1 MNSTWN
7 YVPFDTLFD
16 WCAKSNIGSRQAVEE
31 GKYTLYIASATEQ
44 KRYNEYLHD
53 GEALVFG
60 TGGNP
65 AIHYATN
72 KFAYTNHT
80 EAAIA
85 KDNSI
90 NLKFYYYYFHLNKYE
105 QLRST
110 FVGGGIKNSSKKKI
124 GGLLVPI
131 VDFTEQ
137 ERIVAKIEELFSE
150 LDNNIET
157 LKNTK
162 KQLAVYRQA
171 VLKAAFE
178 GCLTEQWR
186 KCNNCLNS
194 WKIESITNL
203 IQAGK
208 HSLKAGP
215 FGSALKKE
223 CYVPSGYKIYGQE
236 QVIGGNEEIGD
247 YYISEGKY
255 QELITCKIAPK
266 DVLISLVGTIGKVL
280 VLSDNCKEGIINPR
294 LIKISLDQ
302 EKMLPKFFKYYFES
316 DYLRSLYKE
325 KAHGAT
331 MDVLNMGMIKELPF
345 KWCPITEQKEVISE
359 IEARMTICDN
369 IEKTVDT
376 ALQQGEAMR
385 QSILK
390 KAFEG
395 NL

>member
-1 MNSTWN
+1 MLYKNLVKKVSISPEKKTKKKN
-7 YVPFDTLFD
+7 YLEKGALPIIDQGQDIIGGYTDDLNLQLPCSLPVIVFGDHTRAVKYIDFPFGAGADGIKVLQPQEHILPKYLYYATQYLVLRLEDRGYARHYQYIEKKELDVPD
-16 WCAKSNIGSRQAVEE
+16 IE
-31 GKYTLYIASATEQ
+31 EQ
-44 KRYNEYLHD
+44 KR
-53 GEALVFG
+53 
-60 TGGNP
+60 
-65 AIHYATN
+65 
-72 KFAYTNHT
+72 
-80 EAAIA
+80 
-85 KDNSI
+85 
-90 NLKFYYYYFHLNKYE
+90 
-105 QLRST
+105 
-110 FVGGGIKNSSKKKI
+110 
-124 GGLLVPI
+124 I
-131 VDFTEQ
+131 VS
-137 ERIVAKIEELFSE
+137 KIEELFSE

-157 LKNTK
+157 LQNTK

-186 KCNNCLNS
+186 KRNNCSNS

-203 IQAGK
+203 IQADK

-247 YYISEGKY
+247 YYISEEKY
-255 QELITCKIAPK
+255 KELITCKIAPK

-302 EKMLPKFFKYYFES
+302 KKMLPTFFKYYFES

-345 KWCPITEQKEVISE
+345 KWCPIKEQKEVISE

-376 ALQQGEAMR
+376 ALQQAEAMR

-395 NL
+395 SLVL